1 MSESSENDNSPASIG
16 EIQAGNRESLSV
28 EEYLK
33 VLEKAGIKRATS
45 PPSFGQGMVIV
56 GMGVPPDG
64 WDDEDQESSDEKKS
78 K

>member
-33 VLEKAGIKRATS
+33 VLEKAGIKRATT
-45 PPSFGQGMVIV
+45 PPSFGQGMIITNPHLNP
-56 GMGVPPDG
+56 GDFPA
-64 WDDEDQESSDEKKS
+64 EDQEQSTDTE
-78 K
+78 